1 VIICA
6 IFLYNFNFTSNQIWV
21 YTLIIFSLEQV
32 NITKV
37 VLVNRHGEDHIPSP
51 LPLTCCSKNKLFQ
64 LIYDHSCIPHNVAD
78 RLIHKDQKYVSFE
91 QAETHSHN
99 CFDA

>member
-1 VIICA
+1 ML
-6 IFLYNFNFTSNQIWV
+6 IFYTISIFTINQILV

-37 VLVNRHGEDHIPSP
+37 FLVNRHGEDHSLSP
-51 LPLTCCSKNKLFQ
+51 LPLTCSSKNKEFQ
-64 LIYDHSCIPHNVAD
+64 FVNDHSFIPHNVAD

-91 QAETHSHN
+91 HVGAHLHN
-99 CFDA
+99 YFDA

>member
-1 VIICA
+1 MLFFYTISI
-6 IFLYNFNFTSNQIWV
+6 FTSNQICV

-37 VLVNRHGEDHIPSP
+37 FLVNRHGEDHSLSP
-51 LPLTCCSKNKLFQ
+51 LPLTCYSKNKEFQ
-64 LIYDHSCIPHNVAD
+64 FVNDHSIIPHNVAD